1 METVREVVIKKKIK
15 GQITE
20 INIHLNEI
28 VTTTLVQPPMMHQ

>member
-1 METVREVVIKKKIK
+1 METVREVVIKKK
-15 GQITE
+15 GQITK